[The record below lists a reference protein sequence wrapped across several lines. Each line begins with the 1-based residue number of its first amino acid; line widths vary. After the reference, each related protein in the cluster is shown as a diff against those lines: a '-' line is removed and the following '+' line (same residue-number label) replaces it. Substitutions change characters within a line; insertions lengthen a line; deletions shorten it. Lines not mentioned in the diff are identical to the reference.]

1 MTDDPQD
8 DLTLAPNKAGRPKGT
23 TKLQPDEAT
32 LKTIAGLG
40 QPSKPYR
47 RKKGVAVAIRAPA
60 EGGPRRPPCG
70 GKRRA
75 RQKGKQ

>member
-1 MTDDPQD
+1 MPDQAEEVSETR
-8 DLTLAPNKAGRPKGT
+8 NKGGRPR
-23 TKLQPDEAT
+23 KLIADEAT
-32 LKTIAGLG
+32 LKQLRGLG